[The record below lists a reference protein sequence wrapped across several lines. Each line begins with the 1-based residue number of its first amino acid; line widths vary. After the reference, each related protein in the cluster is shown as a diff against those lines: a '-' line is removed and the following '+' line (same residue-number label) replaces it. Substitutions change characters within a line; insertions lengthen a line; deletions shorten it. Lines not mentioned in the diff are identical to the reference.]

1 MLKLSAALLVA
12 FVAGVSLIGAALP
25 ALHAE
30 PLPPPASSPAP
41 PGVPPPQPTAGL
53 PSYDRP
59 VRFYCVQGLHCINHR
74 VSACTNRYYGRYHR
88 CICRPLTTVC

>member
-1 MLKLSAALLVA
+1 MLKLSVALLAA
-12 FVAGVSLIGAALP
+12 FVAGVSLP

-41 PGVPPPQPTAGL
+41 PGVPPPQPAAGL

-59 VRFYCVQGLHCINHR
+59 VRFYCMQGFRCINHLR
-74 VSACTNRYYGRYHR
+74 SFCVNRYAGPGRPRR
-88 CICRPLTTVC
+88 CVCETSHPLRAC